1 MTTLERLRF
10 GGRTAVALCA
20 AAVFC
25 WLLAAPLGV
34 VAQGVFGALIV
45 AAGLLVARA
54 RSRYATI
61 LICTLTLF
69 ASTRYMV
76 WRFTSSMGLRSPGEW
91 LLGGA
96 LLAAECYTWVV
107 MVLSFVQSARPLR
120 RPVALLSMATE
131 CMPTVDVYVP
141 TYNEPLG
148 VVGPSVIAA
157 MAMDYPADRFR
168 VFLLDDGDRPEFAA
182 FARRVGC
189 GYLARAD
196 NTHAKAGNLNAA
208 MKVTDGD
215 LICVL
220 DCDHVATRAFLQLT
234 VGWFEKDPRLAVVQT
249 PHFFYSQDPIQRNI
263 KAAED
268 LPGEGDL
275 FYDTIQSGND
285 LWNAAFFCGSCA
297 VIRRAALEEVGGFA
311 YETVTEDAHTA
322 LRIQRQGWNTAF
334 LNIRLSA
341 GLATETL
348 GQHVA
353 QRARWCRGMTQILR
367 IDNPLFGP
375 GLKLAQRLCYLNALL
390 YYQFPLA
397 RVIFLLSPLAYLVFG
412 LNLMNAPAGQ
422 VLVYAA
428 PHLLQGMIANQ
439 RLQGRQ
445 RRLFWGEIY
454 ETILAFHLVRPAIL
468 SLIWPKAGKFKVT
481 DKGLRLETG
490 YFDRDLVRPHL
501 ITAGLLGLGVA
512 FGYSRLLW
520 PGVFHQ
526 SVSTLLLSTA
536 WTVFNLLILLSAVA
550 VAREGR
556 QVRGHVRRQARMPV
570 TLYFADG
577 RVVDAVTSNVS
588 TGGLA
593 VTLPQGF
600 DAEGREVTDVDLQVA
615 GGRTAFPVQ
624 GVALRDG
631 ELRVKFID
639 VDDAR
644 ERRLIQAL
652 MARADLWQAEPDR
665 RIGGGWVRAV
675 TSLLEISSS
684 TLRFIGRSAWRHA
697 RRRLRPAGALAAA
710 LAVLA
715 VLPCGGRAQAATA
728 AAEHVFAF
736 DALRAPAGR
745 KPVGLR
751 CGGVSSARLDLAG
764 DQVVLAARLELSGA
778 GSAVGAVVIVNGQ
791 PAGTLEGAGRI
802 DVEPAAFLPGANRIA
817 VVVPRADDCRALSLA
832 PADLRLVLT
841 TVPLAPPGAGAG
853 LHPTDAAKLAPAPE
867 RRAAVQGAKRGGV
880 DVRGLVEALL
890 RQPLALAVLALGACA
905 ILAWPLT
912 RELDR
917 QAQVRLSGLAELRA

>member
-1 MTTLERLRF
+1 MTALAKRI
-10 GGRTAVALCA
+10 GAAGWAVAVLCA
-20 AAVFC
+20 AVVFAWLLVVPLDVVPQAVF
-25 WLLAAPLGV
+25 GV
-34 VAQGVFGALIV
+34 LIV
-45 AAGLLVARA
+45 AAGLLTTRS

-61 LICTLTLF
+61 LICTLSLF

-76 WRFTSSMGLRSPGEW
+76 WRFSGSMGLRSPGEW

-96 LLAAECYTWVV
+96 LLAAECYTWLV

-120 RPVALLSMATE
+120 RPVALLSMATD
-131 CMPTVDVYVP
+131 CLPTVDVYVP
-141 TYNEPLG
+141 TYNEPLS

-168 VFLLDDGDRPEFAA
+168 VHLLDDGNRPEFAD

-189 GYLARAD
+189 EYIARAD

-285 LWNAAFFCGSCA
+285 LWNATFFCGSCA

-322 LRIQRQGWNTAF
+322 LRIQRCGWNTAF

-348 GQHVA
+348 NQHVA
-353 QRARWCRGMTQILR
+353 QRVRWCRGMTQILR
-367 IDNPLFGP
+367 TDNPLFGP
-375 GLKLAQRLCYLNALL
+375 GLKLPQRLCYLNALL
-390 YYQFPLA
+390 YYQFPLV
-397 RVIFLLSPLAYLVFG
+397 RVIFLVSPLAYLFFG
-412 LNLMNAPAGQ
+412 LNLMHAPAG
-422 VLVYAA
+422 VVSVYAI

-454 ETILAFHLVRPAIL
+454 ETILAFHLVRPAL
-468 SLIWPKAGKFKVT
+468 FSLIWPKAGKFKVT
-481 DKGLRLETG
+481 DKGLKLETG
-490 YFDRDLVRPHL
+490 YFDKDLVRPHL
-501 ITAGLLGLGVA
+501 ITAGLLCLGLA
-512 FGYSRLLW
+512 FGYARLFW
-520 PGVFHQ
+520 PSLFHE
-526 SVSTLLLSTA
+526 SLSTLLLSTA
-536 WTVFNLLILLSAVA
+536 WTIFNLLILLSAVA

-556 QVRGHVRRQARMPV
+556 QVRGHVRRPARMPV

-593 VTLPQGF
+593 IVLPTGF
-600 DAEGREVTDVDLQVA
+600 DAEGREVTDVDLQIA
-615 GGRTAFPVQ
+615 GGRTAFPVE

-631 ELRVKFID
+631 ELRVKFVD

-652 MARADLWQAEPDR
+652 MARADLWQPEPDR
-665 RIGGGWVRAV
+665 RISGGWVRAV

-684 TLRFIGRSAWRHA
+684 TLRFISRQAWTGA
-697 RRRLRPAGALAAA
+697 KSRLRPGAAAVGALAL
-710 LAVLA
+710 LASLQPGA
-715 VLPCGGRAQAATA
+715 KAHATA
-728 AAEHVFAF
+728 AVS
-736 DALRAPAGR
+736 DRVLSLNSTPAP
-745 KPVGLR
+745 LR
-751 CGGVSSARLDLAG
+751 CVGGKTTGRLVLAS
-764 DQVVLAARLELSGA
+764 DQVVLAARLELTRAAA
-778 GSAVGAVVIVNGQ
+778 GEVVTVNGQ
-791 PAGTLEGAGRI
+791 TVARLGAAGRME
-802 DVEPAAFLPGANRIA
+802 VEPAVFLPGANEIVVASPRGVCAQLAASDVRI
-817 VVVPRADDCRALSLA
+817 
-832 PADLRLVLT
+832 VLT
-841 TVPLAPPGAGAG
+841 T
-853 LHPTDAAKLAPAPE
+853 T
-867 RRAAVQGAKRGGV
+867 
-880 DVRGLVEALL
+880 
-890 RQPLALAVLALGACA
+890 PLALA
-905 ILAWPLT
+905 
-912 RELDR
+912 
-917 QAQVRLSGLAELRA
+917 RAAPVAS